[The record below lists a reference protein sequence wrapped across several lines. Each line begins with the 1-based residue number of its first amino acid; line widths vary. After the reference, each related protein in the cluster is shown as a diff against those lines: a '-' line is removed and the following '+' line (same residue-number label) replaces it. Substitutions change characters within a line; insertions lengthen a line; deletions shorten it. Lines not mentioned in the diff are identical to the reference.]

1 MKQGYD
7 TGQGIL
13 GHEMEPIFTVDDL
26 LRKYGNRRKRFEAIY
41 QNMFEEA
48 KRLATPSS
56 LQRTFLADELP
67 TLAVYLPGAETITLG
82 ICSLG
87 PQLDVRV
94 STLFNSD
101 PVSAVVLDEIGTR
114 WVKELG
120 REMHVGI
127 RATAIE
133 AGKRASPSYRPG
145 VGQWPLELQTE
156 LFAGLPAATIGVRFQ
171 NGLMDP
177 QKSISM
183 IVAIG
188 ASLGRSRFAPQQTSN
203 S

>member
-1 MKQGYD
+1 
-7 TGQGIL
+7 
-13 GHEMEPIFTVDDL
+13 
-26 LRKYGNRRKRFEAIY
+26 
-41 QNMFEEA
+41 MFEEA
-48 KRLATPSS
+48 KRLATPST

-67 TLAVYLPGAETITLG
+67 ALAIYLPGAETITLG

-87 PQLDVRV
+87 PGLDARV

-120 REMHVGI
+120 REMHLGI
-127 RATAIE
+127 QAVAKE
-133 AGKRASPSYRPG
+133 AGKRASPSFRPG
-145 VGQWPLELQTE
+145 VGRWPLELQKE

-171 NGLMDP
+171 DGLMDP

-188 ASLGRSRFAPQQTSN
+188 VSLGRSRFAPQQNLKSIQ
-203 S
+203 